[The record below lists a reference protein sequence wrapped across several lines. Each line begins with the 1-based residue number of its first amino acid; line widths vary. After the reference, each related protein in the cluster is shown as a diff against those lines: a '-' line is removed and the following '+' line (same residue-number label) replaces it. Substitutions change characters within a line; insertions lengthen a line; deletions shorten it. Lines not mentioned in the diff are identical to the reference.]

1 MTVTGK
7 IHVIYDEKQI
17 SEKFKKREFVI
28 EVAENPM
35 YPQYILFQLTQ
46 DNCDKLDGFK
56 VENLIEVD
64 FDIRGREWTSPQ
76 GEVKYFNT
84 LQAWRLKLTGEPAT
98 ESTSPI
104 PQELREK
111 AAVNVKAEGDD
122 LPF

>member
-7 IHVIYDEKQI
+7 IHVIYDENQI
-17 SEKFKKREFVI
+17 SEKFRKREFVV
-28 EVAENPM
+28 EVTENPM

-46 DNCDKLDGFK
+46 DNCDKLDGFE
-56 VENLIEVD
+56 VGTQLEVD

-84 LQAWRLKLTGEPAT
+84 LQAWRLKEVAGSESVPA
-98 ESTSPI
+98 SPI
-104 PQELREK
+104 PEALREK
-111 AAVNVKAEGDD
+111 AAVNAQSEGDD

>member
-84 LQAWRLKLTGEPAT
+84 LQAWRLKLAGEPAT

>member
-64 FDIRGREWTSPQ
+64 FDIRGRE
-76 GEVKYFNT
+76 
-84 LQAWRLKLTGEPAT
+84 
-98 ESTSPI
+98 
-104 PQELREK
+104 
-111 AAVNVKAEGDD
+111 
-122 LPF
+122 